1 MFPNLHVKILL
12 ATHGFIIAITPTSTD
27 RQDQGTLA
35 VFASL
40 FVYSANLWYDLSR
53 IPASDLHI
61 GFTFLHGFLLVAS
74 VVVNLTIPRRP
85 GVFRSNYPVDGE
97 RTVSLLSRFT
107 LSWASSKLSYAMR
120 KGGLDFSDLPLLA
133 SHMSSHAL
141 VTDFNRF
148 TASRLWQNTILAH
161 RSKLALQWILTFL
174 QSFAIL
180 APQFAMYQLIR
191 LLEENHSNPDPLA
204 GLWLVSLGIAQLLQ
218 PWIEAWVLWI
228 GWCHVSLPIYVQLS
242 ALIMEKSMRMKDVKD
257 KQSDGE
263 NLMAIDEEMEYLD
276 TSSSQSVISRQ
287 TTDSGDHN
295 PPEKAEVSAMNR
307 QDESNLISIDV
318 QRISEFFSYNGMCV
332 LLPTQ
337 ENLIPAY

>member
-1 MFPNLHVKILL
+1 M
-12 ATHGFIIAITPTSTD
+12 
-27 RQDQGTLA
+27 
-35 VFASL
+35 
-40 FVYSANLWYDLSR
+40 
-53 IPASDLHI
+53 
-61 GFTFLHGFLLVAS
+61 
-74 VVVNLTIPRRP
+74 
-85 GVFRSNYPVDGE
+85 
-97 RTVSLLSRFT
+97 
-107 LSWASSKLSYAMR
+107 
-120 KGGLDFSDLPLLA
+120 
-133 SHMSSHAL
+133 
-141 VTDFNRF
+141 
-148 TASRLWQNTILAH
+148 
-161 RSKLALQWILTFL
+161 
-174 QSFAIL
+174 
-180 APQFAMYQLIR
+180 
-191 LLEENHSNPDPLA
+191 
-204 GLWLVSLGIAQLLQ
+204 
-218 PWIEAWVLWI
+218 
-228 GWCHVSLPIYVQLS
+228 SLPIYVQLS